1 MAKRW
6 KSFILP
12 AIGAIFVGVIFL
24 YVLPRIADYRDVW
37 DAARGLGWAWWIA
50 LAVAAL
56 LNVVTFGPPMMAAL
70 PGMKYRAAA
79 AASLASNASTY
90 LAPGGAAV
98 GAGFQFAM
106 LKGWGFP
113 GHAATLAVALTSIW
127 NQFVVFGSPALAI
140 ALLSLEGGENR
151 TLSTMAWL
159 GFGIFAA
166 LIGGFAI
173 GLRSEG
179 QARWMGDRA
188 AFVLARVFAMIR
200 RDPPRL
206 SGDSFVRFRRDAV
219 GLLRARWHWL
229 TAATLIGH
237 GTVFLVLIVALR
249 AVGTTGDEVSLAEA
263 FAAWSLARVLGA
275 IPIVPGGFGVI
286 ELALT
291 TALVGFGGPNAEVV
305 AAVLIYRFLSVVPP
319 VAIGGFF
326 GATWRSHHPHWE
338 ETTGANGDAPAVG

>member
-1 MAKRW
+1 M
-6 KSFILP
+6 ILP
-12 AIGAIFVGVIFL
+12 AIGVVFVGVIFL

-50 LAVAAL
+50 LAVAAV

-70 PGMKYRAAA
+70 PGMKYRAASA
-79 AASLASNASTY
+79 VSLASNASTY

-106 LKGWGFP
+106 LKGWGFR

-127 NQFVVFGSPALAI
+127 NQFIVFGSPALAI
-140 ALLSLEGGENR
+140 AMLSFEGGENR
-151 TLSTMAWL
+151 TLSSMAWL
-159 GFGIFAA
+159 GFGIFAV
-166 LIGGFAI
+166 IVGGFAI

-188 AFVLARVFAMIR
+188 AWVLARAFAIIR
-200 RDPPRL
+200 RDPPGL
-206 SGDSFVRFRRDAV
+206 DGDSFVRFRYDAV

-229 TAATLIGH
+229 TIATLIGH

-249 AVGTTGDEVSLAEA
+249 AVGTNGDEVTLVEA
-263 FAAWSLARVLGA
+263 FAGWSLARVLGA
-275 IPIVPGGFGVI
+275 IPIVPGGFGFV

-319 VAIGGFF
+319 LAIGGFF

-338 ETTGANGDAPAVG
+338 AAVDANGDRTTAG